1 MFARHRRFLI
11 AFAAGLG
18 VGAGAMTLDLGR
30 GAAVLIAANA
40 FFVIYLALM
49 VHLLQGA
56 GPAVFRRHGNLSDE
70 GVPLIAGLA
79 LSAVALS
86 LWAIA
91 HALSQGSRIEA
102 VLAIASVPLGWSM
115 LHVLAAAHYAA
126 LWYQPD
132 RVRPGGPPARGL
144 AFPGGGEPG
153 AGDFLYF
160 SFTIGMTAQ
169 VSDVVVERPG
179 LRRLVLAHGVVS
191 FFYNTVI
198 LALAVNAAVG

>member
-18 VGAGAMTLDLGR
+18 IGAGAVAFDLGR

-126 LWYQPD
+126 LCISPTACA
-132 RVRPGGPPARGL
+132 PAARLRGVWP
-144 AFPGGGEPG
+144 FPAG
-153 AGDFLYF
+153 ASRGRAIF
-160 SFTIGMTAQ
+160 ST
-169 VSDVVVERPG
+169 S
-179 LRRLVLAHGVVS
+179 
-191 FFYNTVI
+191 
-198 LALAVNAAVG
+198 ALPSA